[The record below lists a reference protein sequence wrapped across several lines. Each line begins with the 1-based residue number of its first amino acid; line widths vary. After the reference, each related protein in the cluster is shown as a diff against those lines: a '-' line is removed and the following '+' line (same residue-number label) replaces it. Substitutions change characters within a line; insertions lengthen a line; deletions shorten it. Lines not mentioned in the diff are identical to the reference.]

1 MANLVELV
9 KQAALEAVAAAHPVQ
24 AVFGKVTDTEPLA
37 VRIHQKLRL
46 TAEFLAL
53 SETVRTKLAAKSLRP
68 GDTLLLLQQQGGQ
81 RFLALDVL
89 PGADWTPPAA
99 APVTWAD
106 VTGKPEAFPPAPHA
120 HTAAE
125 VGALPAETFI
135 PQKLS
140 ELQNDAGYITNA
152 DGGDADTVDGHHATD
167 FATAAQGKKADAALP
182 ASGGTISG
190 GLNITG
196 SLSWP
201 DQHKIRYSYIPNGAN
216 LNDDIYR
223 IPGYYR
229 SGNGSATISNVPPGM
244 SGAFELIVTGIADGA
259 YCTQRVKDY
268 RNNNEWF
275 RTQTNW
281 TLPWSW
287 TDWSKTLSGSVAWG
301 DISGKPATFAPASH
315 TQEIANGGT
324 GATSAATA
332 RSNLGITYGNLGTV
346 PIANGGTGATTAQ
359 GARTALSMSGTPMY
373 GLWSGTDNLT
383 NQLTLS
389 GLGANPGYNTF
400 IFVFQ
405 EGTSSYKIT
414 YVMPYSYLGSSKGT
428 VYSVG
433 DAGTGSV
440 KRFYAW
446 KDSSNVYLLGH
457 SYTGSG
463 GSLRAVYGRY

>member
-9 KQAALEAVAAAHPVQ
+9 KQAALEAVAAAHPAQ

-106 VTGKPEAFPPAPHA
+106 IAGKPAAFPPAPHA

-140 ELQNDAGYITNA
+140 ELQNDAGYITNV
-152 DGGDADTVDGHHATD
+152 DNVDADTVDGHHATD

-182 ASGGTISG
+182 SSGGTISG

-201 DQHKIRYSYIPNGAN
+201 DQYRIKYQEIPNGSN
-216 LNDDIYR
+216 LNNYMQ
-223 IPGYYR
+223 PGFYR
-229 SGNGSATISNVPPGM
+229 SQSSDYTQANVPPGIN
-244 SGAFELIVTGIADGA
+244 GAFELIVTGIADGT

-268 RNNNEWF
+268 RNNTEWF

-281 TLPWSW
+281 TTPWSW
-287 TDWSKTLSGSVAWG
+287 TDWSKALSGSVTWE
-301 DISGKPATFAPASH
+301 DISGKPATFAPAAH
-315 TQEIANGGT
+315 IQAIANGGT
-324 GATSAATA
+324 GATSASGAL
-332 RSNLGITYGNLGTV
+332 SNLGAMPLSYGQSVALWTGVCNRGSSITIPNANKYGALIVYCTPGSGESEVITCIYRARGYKFQIASNQAYCLLSATDSGDNKVFTV
-346 PIANGGTGATTAQ
+346 DSGSSSGATLN
-359 GARTALSMSGTPMY
+359 GVY
-373 GLWSGTDNLT
+373 GLS
-383 NQLTLS
+383 
-389 GLGANPGYNTF
+389 
-400 IFVFQ
+400 
-405 EGTSSYKIT
+405 
-414 YVMPYSYLGSSKGT
+414 
-428 VYSVG
+428 
-433 DAGTGSV
+433 
-440 KRFYAW
+440 RFKA
-446 KDSSNVYLLGH
+446 
-457 SYTGSG
+457 
-463 GSLRAVYGRY
+463 

>member
-9 KQAALEAVAAAHPVQ
+9 KQAALEAVAAAHPTQ

-125 VGALPAETFI
+125 VGAAPAAHTHTPAEI
-135 PQKLS
+135 GAAPK
-140 ELQNDAGYITNA
+140 A
-152 DGGDADTVDGHHATD
+152 HAH
-167 FATAAQGKKADAALP
+167 TAAE
-182 ASGGTISG
+182 I
-190 GLNITG
+190 
-196 SLSWP
+196 
-201 DQHKIRYSYIPNGAN
+201 GA
-216 LNDDIYR
+216 
-223 IPGYYR
+223 
-229 SGNGSATISNVPPGM
+229 
-244 SGAFELIVTGIADGA
+244 
-259 YCTQRVKDY
+259 
-268 RNNNEWF
+268 
-275 RTQTNW
+275 
-281 TLPWSW
+281 
-287 TDWSKTLSGSVAWG
+287 
-301 DISGKPATFAPASH
+301 APASH
-315 TQEIANGGT
+315 THTAAETGAAPAAHTHAAADIAAGTLPLARGGTGAASAAAARTNLGITYGNLGTVPVANGGT
-324 GATSAATA
+324 GATSAAAARSNLGISYGNLGTVPVANGGTGATSAAAA

-373 GLWSGTDNLT
+373 SLWNGTDNLT

-405 EGTSSYKIT
+405 EGTSNYKIT
-414 YVMPYSYLGSSKGT
+414 YVMPYSYLGSSKNT

>member
-9 KQAALEAVAAAHPVQ
+9 KQAALEAVAAAHPAQ

-106 VTGKPEAFPPAPHA
+106 IAGKPAAFPPAPHA

-140 ELQNDAGYITNA
+140 ELQNDAGYITNV
-152 DGGDADTVDGHHATD
+152 DNVDADTVDGHHATD

-182 ASGGTISG
+182 SSGGTISG

-201 DQHKIRYSYIPNGAN
+201 DQ
-216 LNDDIYR
+216 YR
-223 IPGYYR
+223 IK
-229 SGNGSATISNVPPGM
+229 A
-244 SGAFELIVTGIADGA
+244 
-259 YCTQRVKDY
+259 
-268 RNNNEWF
+268 
-275 RTQTNW
+275 
-281 TLPWSW
+281 
-287 TDWSKTLSGSVAWG
+287 
-301 DISGKPATFAPASH
+301 APH
-315 TQEIANGGT
+315 NC
-324 GATSAATA
+324 
-332 RSNLGITYGNLGTV
+332 
-346 PIANGGTGATTAQ
+346 
-359 GARTALSMSGTPMY
+359 
-373 GLWSGTDNLT
+373 
-383 NQLTLS
+383 
-389 GLGANPGYNTF
+389 
-400 IFVFQ
+400 
-405 EGTSSYKIT
+405 
-414 YVMPYSYLGSSKGT
+414 
-428 VYSVG
+428 
-433 DAGTGSV
+433 
-440 KRFYAW
+440 
-446 KDSSNVYLLGH
+446 
-457 SYTGSG
+457 
-463 GSLRAVYGRY
+463 

>member
-9 KQAALEAVAAAHPVQ
+9 KQAALEAVAAAHPAQ

-106 VTGKPEAFPPAPHA
+106 IAGKPAAFPPAPHA

-140 ELQNDAGYITNA
+140 ELQNDAGYITNV
-152 DGGDADTVDGHHATD
+152 DNVDADTVDGHHATD

-182 ASGGTISG
+182 SSGGTISG

-201 DQHKIRYSYIPNGAN
+201 DQYRIKYQEIPNGSN
-216 LNDDIYR
+216 LNNYMQ
-223 IPGYYR
+223 PGFYR
-229 SGNGSATISNVPPGM
+229 SQSSDYTQANVPPGIN
-244 SGAFELIVTGIADGA
+244 GAFELIVTGIADGT

-268 RNNNEWF
+268 RNNTEWF

-281 TLPWSW
+281 TTPWSW
-287 TDWSKTLSGSVAWG
+287 TDWSKALSGSVTWE
-301 DISGKPATFAPASH
+301 DISGKPATFAPAAH
-315 TQEIANGGT
+315 TQAIANGGT
-324 GATSAATA
+324 GATSASGAL
-332 RSNLGITYGNLGTV
+332 SNLGAAPLANLKRVDLWQGTCNKGGSV
-346 PIANGGTGATTAQ
+346 TVTNAFRYSVLWLCVTPGSGETEIIACE
-359 GARTALSMSGTPMY
+359 
-373 GLWSGTDNLT
+373 
-383 NQLTLS
+383 
-389 GLGANPGYNTF
+389 YNNRVAVRQ
-400 IFVFQ
+400 ICSNNAWIVI
-405 EGTSSYKIT
+405 TSSISGNNKT
-414 YVMPYSYLGSSKGT
+414 FT
-428 VYSVG
+428 V
-433 DAGTGSV
+433 
-440 KRFYAW
+440 
-446 KDSSNVYLLGH
+446 
-457 SYTGSG
+457 SG
-463 GSLRAVYGRY
+463 GNDGCKLTKIVGAVQFQ